1 MKEIQTKSGDI
12 LCVEVPDLAF
22 YVDWGYSNKA
32 KDANGN
38 SKIHI
43 YYETEDNRIGGII
56 TDFIENIQFNI
67 LGLLK
72 DLTDSDVGKFVE
84 LTNTGLYKNY
94 IWSDLKVKETCIQP
108 LSNSAKQS
116 FISLLQSE
124 GVDVSKNIIV
134 IEKL

>member
-1 MKEIQTKSGDI
+1 MIKELKTNSNLII
-12 LCVEVPDLAF
+12 CVEVPDDVRNWQS
-22 YVDWGYSNKA
+22 VDVSLDWNKH
-32 KDANGN
+32 KL
-38 SKIHI
+38 
-43 YYETEDNRIGGII
+43 
-56 TDFIENIQFNI
+56 

>member
-1 MKEIQTKSGDI
+1 MIKELKTNSNLII
-12 LCVEVPDLAF
+12 CEEVSDDTINWQSIDVSL
-22 YVDWGYSNKA
+22 DWNKH
-32 KDANGN
+32 KL
-38 SKIHI
+38 
-43 YYETEDNRIGGII
+43 
-56 TDFIENIQFNI
+56 